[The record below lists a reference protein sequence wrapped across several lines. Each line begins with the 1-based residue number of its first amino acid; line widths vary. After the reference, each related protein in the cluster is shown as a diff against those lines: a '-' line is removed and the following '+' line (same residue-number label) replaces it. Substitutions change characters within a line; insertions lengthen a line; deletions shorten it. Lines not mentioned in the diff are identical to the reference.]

1 MSESVWFSGPVKDAV
16 SLVNQKDCVFLV
28 YIYDDSDKT
37 KTLDNTL
44 NDEEIANHIKQ
55 HAVALKM
62 EKDSENAS
70 LFSQLYPIQT
80 VPILYFIRQGVIREF
95 GTEAITKQELLEK
108 ITAAKNQTTV
118 GQQNASLNTN
128 TSSEASG
135 SRTTVDTP
143 FENQNNASTNNNANV
158 EAAAAK
164 KAELQKR
171 LEEARKQRAE
181 QERQEERAREIKRRN
196 EAKAIQEAQQMQKD
210 KENQLYLEKI
220 KKERKE
226 AEEHKRRVREQIA
239 RDRAERL
246 AERKAEKER
255 QEVAGSSSQQI
266 DNTSKKRHNHEYS
279 NLNIRLLDGTNMRHQ
294 FEASDTLATVKHW
307 IEQNRTDEKRDYKL
321 SSLFPTRLFTEAD
334 DNTSLRDLDLCPSAT
349 IILKRNKNIA
359 LSLNQ
364 NNSSQL
370 GFFQAGLGHV
380 YAFFVGLLTFFA
392 GLFGTLFP
400 RNEYNPIQPSAA
412 SEQQGQEQQQ
422 QQHQQQQSSTHSLKG
437 GHRLGGIPNSSE
449 DSTSTSVADRGQ
461 RRTPFTARF
470 STLYEGND
478 NAENEKRPTYN
489 GNSVNHE

>member
-16 SLVNQKDCVFLV
+16 SLVNQKNCVFLV

-70 LFSQLYPIQT
+70 LFSQLC
-80 VPILYFIRQGVIREF
+80 VIREF

-108 ITAAKNQTTV
+108 ITSAKNQTNV
-118 GQQNASLNTN
+118 GQQNASLNTS
-128 TSSEASG
+128 TSPEASG
-135 SRTTVDTP
+135 SRTTVDIP
-143 FENQNNASTNNNANV
+143 FENQNNASTNNNANA

-210 KENQLYLEKI
+210 RENQLYLERI

-255 QEVAGSSSQQI
+255 QEAAGSSSQQI

-349 IILKRNKNIA
+349 IILKRSKNIA
-359 LSLNQ
+359 PSLNQ
-364 NNSSQL
+364 NSSSQL
-370 GFFQAGLGHV
+370 GFFQAGLGHI
-380 YAFFVGLLTFFA
+380 YAFFVGLLSFFA

-400 RNEYNPIQPSAA
+400 RNGYNPIQPSAA
-412 SEQQGQEQQQ
+412 SEQQQQRQQQ
-422 QQHQQQQSSTHSLKG
+422 QQQQQQQSSAHSLKG

-470 STLYEGND
+470 NTLYEGND